1 MAYKKAYKIVRTVIL
16 IGMITMFIIIDS
28 MVFIY
33 RDYIL
38 YLMFIPIELVFL
50 VLWWLL
56 LVKYNNNSIIK
67 IKTDKGK
74 IDIITLGK
82 DYSVFA
88 DKIRVKKGYFHHFLF
103 FNGIKLRANSHNKSV
118 KSFLYKYQKIYKT
131 IE

>member
-103 FNGIKLRANSHNKSV
+103 FSGIKLRANSHNKSV